1 MGSSRIRRAP
11 PTTVRSTVHPCARLS
26 RMNSVPKIAATLLA
40 VLALASCGKSSDEP
54 KSGSSDVSSSPAA
67 SASESLSAG
76 PSSTANPSTSKAMAG
91 NGYVY
96 HLPKGWEVITAQ
108 LKQNQPGIDTGG
120 RAKPA
125 TPPFTA
131 NMNTLTTPSKVSGEP
146 TKDDLDALSAQIK
159 GEVKSLAPK
168 IQTKPTVTIAGAPAV
183 HQEGNANSSG
193 TKFYL
198 VQYFVIHKNNNY
210 GLTFAFPKG
219 QSAGAR
225 EKIVQPVL
233 ASWKWK

>member
-1 MGSSRIRRAP
+1 
-11 PTTVRSTVHPCARLS
+11 
-26 RMNSVPKIAATLLA
+26 MNSVPKIAATLLA
-40 VLALASCGKSSDEP
+40 VLVLASCGKSSDEP
-54 KSGSSDVSSSPAA
+54 KSGSSDVSSPAA
-67 SASESLSAG
+67 SPSESLSAG
-76 PSSTANPSTSKAMAG
+76 PSSTAKPSTGKAMAG
-91 NGYVY
+91 TGYVY
-96 HLPKGWEVITAQ
+96 NLPQGWEDITAQ

-131 NMNTLTTPSKVSGEP
+131 NMNTLNTPSKVSGQP

-168 IQTKPTVTIAGAPAV
+168 IQTKPNVTIAGAPAV
-183 HQEGNANSSG
+183 HQEGDANSSG

-198 VQYFVIHKNNNY
+198 VQYFVIYKNNNY
-210 GLTFAFPKG
+210 GLTFAFPKSA
-219 QSAGAR
+219 SAGAR

-233 ASWKWK
+233 ASWKWKN